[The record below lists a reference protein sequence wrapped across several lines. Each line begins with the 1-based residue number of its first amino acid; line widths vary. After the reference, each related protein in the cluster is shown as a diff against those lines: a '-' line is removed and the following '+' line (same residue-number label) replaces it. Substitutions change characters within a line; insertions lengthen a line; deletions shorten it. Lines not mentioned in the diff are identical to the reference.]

1 MTKKTKIITL
11 VLVIIF
17 AGIIY
22 FTPNKFFKKNYW
34 NEKFSKNNIL
44 EEIDDEENLEITEDI
59 DDNSID
65 SDEQKIDID
74 NLDNLNI
81 EKINYNEKN
90 DLLTEKIIIKSVKRD
105 IFHLNYEE
113 KMINSDNAI
122 SSEYQEAF
130 PKILGIFITNEN
142 SIKIIIENGE
152 ILKKGDNYNFY
163 QVKDIKIGEVI
174 LSDKFGELQNVKIW
188 EE

>member
-142 SIKIIIENGE
+142 SRKIIIENGE